1 MGIFDPL
8 GQVGPYTLLG
18 KKLNQELC
26 AAKFDWN
33 TDFPEDIED
42 RVVKW
47 FEGMKALELLPMPR
61 SFGLSYHGQP
71 VILITFT
78 DASLIG
84 MGAVSY
90 FVIEATGAIV
100 WVAAKS
106 RVSPMKETNVDVNG
120 SIPRLELA
128 AAVIGVE
135 LSTQIKED
143 IDVQI
148 TREVFFTD
156 STTVYFWI
164 QGKDGK
170 HPVFV
175 ANRFE

>member
-1 MGIFDPL
+1 MRGLIDLCSRGGFPLTKFVSNSRAVLDSVPEELRAEGFKQRSGEIPRTSVLGVQYDPKEDTFRIKPSAKSGGGPWNRKRVLSVVMGIFDPL
-8 GQVGPYTLLG
+8 GQVAPYTLLG

-84 MGAVSY
+84 MGLLFRY
-90 FVIEATGAIV
+90 
-100 WVAAKS
+100 
-106 RVSPMKETNVDVNG
+106 
-120 SIPRLELA
+120 
-128 AAVIGVE
+128 
-135 LSTQIKED
+135 
-143 IDVQI
+143 
-148 TREVFFTD
+148 
-156 STTVYFWI
+156 
-164 QGKDGK
+164 
-170 HPVFV
+170 
-175 ANRFE
+175 